1 MTRHTDCSK
10 VCEMKNTSCLE
21 TTLPPIQFRHPG
33 PPLYQQLADQLRQA
47 ILDNSLHPGEKLPTL
62 QQMASLCGVARVTA
76 RQAVQLLV
84 SEGYLETRQGRGTHV
99 AQQLPLRPC
108 TNMRT
113 SWSALIKRIE
123 GASVELLAADEVVTC
138 PLLRGE
144 QKGIPAACY
153 QYMKRV
159 HIKDG
164 VRFAFIDLYL
174 DKDIY
179 DLAPERFNATTVIP
193 VMDELGVDVTT
204 ARQILTIGIASPEAA
219 NHLGIACGMP
229 VAQVE
234 RFACDKS
241 GKVVYAASMVHP
253 GDRVRFE
260 IDLVR

>member
-1 MTRHTDCSK
+1 M
-10 VCEMKNTSCLE
+10 NTVSCLE
-21 TTLPPIQFRHPG
+21 NTLPPIQFRHPG

-47 ILDNSLHPGEKLPTL
+47 ILDKSLHPGEKLPTL
-62 QQMASLCGVARVTA
+62 VQLAALCGVARVTA

-84 SEGYLETRQGRGTHV
+84 NEGFLEARQGRGTHV
-99 AQQLPLRPC
+99 TRQLPLRPC

-123 GASVELLAADEVVTC
+123 GASVELLDAAEVDVC
-138 PLLRGE
+138 PLLKDK
-144 QKGIPAACY
+144 KGTPAACY

-164 VRFAFIDLYL
+164 VRFAFIELYL
-174 DKDIY
+174 DKGIY
-179 DLAPERFNATTVIP
+179 DLAPERFDATTVIP

-204 ARQILTIGIASPEAA
+204 ARQVLTIGIASPEAA

-234 RFACDKS
+234 RFACDRS
-241 GKVVYAASMVHP
+241 GKVVYAATMVHP

>member
-1 MTRHTDCSK
+1 
-10 VCEMKNTSCLE
+10 MKNITCLE
-21 TTLPPIQFRHPG
+21 TALPSIRFRHPG

-47 ILDNSLHPGEKLPTL
+47 VLDKSLLPGEKLPTL
-62 QQMASLCGVARVTA
+62 QQMASLYGVARVTA

-84 SEGYLETRQGRGTHV
+84 SEGFLEARQGRGTHV
-99 AQQLPLRPC
+99 ARQLPLRPY

-123 GASVELLAADEVVTC
+123 GASVELLTAADVTIC
-138 PLLRGE
+138 PLLKE
-144 QKGIPAACY
+144 VKGTPAACY
-153 QYMKRV
+153 HYMKRV

-179 DLAPERFNATTVIP
+179 DLAPERFDATTVIP
-193 VMDELGVDVTT
+193 VMDELGIDVAT

-219 NHLGIACGMP
+219 GHLGIACGMP

-234 RFACDKS
+234 RFACDEA

>member
-1 MTRHTDCSK
+1 
-10 VCEMKNTSCLE
+10 MKNTFHSSQGI
-21 TTLPPIQFRHPG
+21 PPVQFRHPG

-47 ILDNSLHPGEKLPTL
+47 VLGGVLQPGEKLPTL
-62 QQMASLCGVARVTA
+62 QEMAASCNVARVTV
-76 RQAVQLLV
+76 RQAVLMLVDEGLL
-84 SEGYLETRQGRGTHV
+84 EARQGRGTHV
-99 AQQLPLRPC
+99 ARQLPSRPC

-123 GASVELLAADEVVTC
+123 GASVELLAADDVDDC
-138 PLLRGE
+138 PLLRG
-144 QKGIPAACY
+144 KNCIPAGRY

-159 HIKDG
+159 HIKDD
-164 VRFAFIDLYL
+164 VRFAYIDLYL

-179 DLAPERFNATTVIP
+179 DLAPERFNVTTVIP
-193 VMDELGVDVTT
+193 VMDELGVDVSA
-204 ARQILTIGIASPEAA
+204 ARQTLTIGIASPDVA

-234 RFACDKS
+234 RFACDRN
-241 GKVVYAASMVHP
+241 GKVIYAASMVHP

>member
-1 MTRHTDCSK
+1 
-10 VCEMKNTSCLE
+10 MKNTSCLE

-47 ILDNSLHPGEKLPTL
+47 ILDKSLHPGEKLPTL

-84 SEGYLETRQGRGTHV
+84 SEGYLEARQGRGTHV

-123 GASVELLAADEVVTC
+123 GASVELLAADEVTVC
-138 PLLRGE
+138 PLLSAE
-144 QKGIPAACY
+144 QKGVPAACY

-219 NHLGIACGMP
+219 TIWASPAACRG
-229 VAQVE
+229 
-234 RFACDKS
+234 
-241 GKVVYAASMVHP
+241 P
-253 GDRVRFE
+253 GGALCLR
-260 IDLVR
+260 

>member
-1 MTRHTDCSK
+1 MDWDRLITVEQMEAATN
-10 VCEMKNTSCLE
+10 ELLE
-21 TTLPPIQFRHPG
+21 TGKKVGADSWQQRVKNQTPHCGFGEAGTCCRICSMG
-33 PPLYQQLADQLRQA
+33 PCRITPKAPRGICGCDVHGIVGRNYLRFTAGGAATHSDHGRQICHTLYQAKEGGAYQVKD
-47 ILDNSLHPGEKLPTL
+47 PEKL
-62 QQMASLCGVARVTA
+62 
-76 RQAVQLLV
+76 
-84 SEGYLETRQGRGTHV
+84 
-99 AQQLPLRPC
+99 
-108 TNMRT
+108 
-113 SWSALIKRIE
+113 KRIAHEWDIETE
-123 GASVELLAADEVVTC
+123 G
-138 PLLRGE
+138 
-144 QKGIPAACY
+144 
-153 QYMKRV
+153 
-159 HIKDG
+159 
-164 VRFAFIDLYL
+164 
-174 DKDIY
+174 KDIY

>member
-1 MTRHTDCSK
+1 
-10 VCEMKNTSCLE
+10 MKNTSCLE

-47 ILDNSLHPGEKLPTL
+47 ILDKSLHPGEKLPTL

-99 AQQLPLRPC
+99 AQPLPLRPC

-164 VRFAFIDLYL
+164 VRFAFIDL
-174 DKDIY
+174 
-179 DLAPERFNATTVIP
+179 
-193 VMDELGVDVTT
+193 
-204 ARQILTIGIASPEAA
+204 
-219 NHLGIACGMP
+219 
-229 VAQVE
+229 
-234 RFACDKS
+234 
-241 GKVVYAASMVHP
+241 
-253 GDRVRFE
+253 
-260 IDLVR
+260 